1 MKETGCIYTRNNHK
15 IGKTKGCVIPSPVI
29 TALFMRIQQQS
40 LGTFHENIMQKDAE
54 ICFATLWIS
63 TLITRYFTMKNQ

>member
-40 LGTFHENIMQKDAE
+40 LGTFHENIMQKEQKYALQHYE
-54 ICFATLWIS
+54 FQHS
-63 TLITRYFTMKNQ
+63 

>member
-1 MKETGCIYTRNNHK
+1 MKEIYTPNNHK
-15 IGKTKGCVIPSPVI
+15 ICKTKGCVIPSPVI

-54 ICFATLWIS
+54 ICFATL
-63 TLITRYFTMKNQ
+63 